1 MNNYYLMLIQMNRSI
16 EIRDKI
22 AAKGLKV
29 TPQRMRVMEAIYNLN
44 DHPTA
49 ENILDYIR
57 KNDPNIGSGTVYKV
71 LETLVE
77 NSLIK
82 KVKTE
87 RDVMRY
93 DGILEN
99 HHHLYCIQCDYIE
112 DYKNEKLDQLL
123 QEFFRENKIENF
135 TIEDVKVNIT
145 GNFIIHRNINHS
157 QKK

>member
-1 MNNYYLMLIQMNRSI
+1 MNYSFLEFTQMNSSI

-29 TPQRMRVMEAIYNLN
+29 TPQRMRVMEAIYTLN
-44 DHPTA
+44 NHPTA
-49 ENILDYIR
+49 EYIIEHIR

-77 NSLIK
+77 NKLIK

-87 RDVMRY
+87 KDVMRY

-112 DYKNEKLDQLL
+112 DYRNEKLDRLL
-123 QEFFRENKIENF
+123 KKFFKENEIDNF
-135 TIEDVKVNIT
+135 IIEDIKVNIS
-145 GNFIIHRNINHS
+145 GNFIIHKNIYH
-157 QKK
+157 

>member
-1 MNNYYLMLIQMNRSI
+1 
-16 EIRDKI
+16 
-22 AAKGLKV
+22 
-29 TPQRMRVMEAIYNLN
+29 MRVMEAIYNLN
-44 DHPTA
+44 NHPTA
-49 ENILDYIR
+49 ENIIDNIR

-77 NSLIK
+77 RNLIK

-112 DYKNEKLDQLL
+112 DYKNEKLDTLL
-123 QEFFRENKIENF
+123 KKFFKENEIDNF
-135 TIEDVKVNIT
+135 TIEDIKVNIS
-145 GNFIIHRNINHS
+145 GNFIIHKNINH
-157 QKK
+157 

>member
-1 MNNYYLMLIQMNRSI
+1 MNSSI

-22 AAKGLKV
+22 TAKGLKV
-29 TPQRMRVMEAIYNLN
+29 TPQRMRVMEAVYNLDN
-44 DHPTA
+44 HPTA
-49 ENILDYIR
+49 ENILEYIR
-57 KNDPNIGSGTVYKV
+57 QNDPNIGSGTVYKV

-77 NSLIK
+77 NNLIK

-112 DYKNEKLDQLL
+112 DYKNDKLDRLL
-123 QEFFRENKIENF
+123 QEFFRENEIENF
-135 TIEDVKVNIT
+135 TIEDIKLNIS
-145 GNFIIHRNINHS
+145 GNFIIHKNINH
-157 QKK
+157 